1 MATRKYWLQLP
12 QTYFNRLPQRKMRKQ
27 PDGEIMQIIY
37 LKMLLACIGNS
48 GLILYQGVYDS
59 LAEEIAEEIDEET
72 EIVQK
77 TIDYIIKNNMAREI
91 EDKDGGGYF
100 FPESDEFTGSE
111 SESAE
116 RMRRM
121 RKKAKAS
128 QCDRS
133 VTKSDSD
140 VTDGDD
146 NKVKNNKE
154 DVKKNIIDSS
164 LHLKGETLPPSAGAG
179 GASPFTLTD
188 CEECADEGKVNLSED
203 GIRAFYNR
211 MEKDGWEIK
220 GTPVTNLLK
229 AMRGFAKHHKE
240 YQQPEEEKTE
250 QSSVSTNE
258 RPGDIEIC
266 KSIMGKII
274 DYLPNNDTRNWQKK
288 IVKYCERSMFTD
300 QELELL
306 ARRTKV
312 NVDSWTWE
320 GE

>member
-1 MATRKYWLQLP
+1 MVKRKYWLQLP

-59 LAEEIAEEIDEET
+59 LAEEIAEEIDEKT

-91 EDKDGGGYF
+91 EDKEGGGYF

-121 RKKAKAS
+121 REKVKAS
-128 QCDRS
+128 QCDS
-133 VTKSDSD
+133 DVTKSDGG
-140 VTDGDD
+140 VTDGDG

-164 LHLKGETLPPSAGAG
+164 LHLNGETLPPSAGAG

-229 AMRGFAKHHKE
+229 AMRGFAKNHKR
-240 YQQPEEEKTE
+240 YQKLEEEKPDPEDEAVSEPARKKTAEDYMRELGILGDEE
-250 QSSVSTNE
+250 Q
-258 RPGDIEIC
+258 
-266 KSIMGKII
+266 
-274 DYLPNNDTRNWQKK
+274 
-288 IVKYCERSMFTD
+288 
-300 QELELL
+300 LE
-306 ARRTKV
+306 
-312 NVDSWTWE
+312 DE
-320 GE
+320 EEEEY

>member
-12 QTYFNRLPQRKMRKQ
+12 QTYFTRLSQRKMRKQ

-77 TIDYIIKNNMAREI
+77 TIDYILKNNMARKI
-91 EDKDGGGYF
+91 EDKEGNGYF

-121 RKKAKAS
+121 RKKAKAL
-128 QCDRS
+128 QCDVS
-133 VTKSDSD
+133 VMDSD
-140 VTDGDD
+140 NGVTDGDD
-146 NKVKNNKE
+146 NKVKNNKK

-164 LHLKGETLPPSAGAG
+164 LHLKRETLPPSAGAG

-188 CEECADEGKVNLSED
+188 CKKCADEGKVNLSED

-229 AMRGFAKHHKE
+229 AIRGFAKNYKQ
-240 YQQPEEEKTE
+240 YQKPKEEEAKPEYEPSPEPVKRKT
-250 QSSVSTNE
+250 V
-258 RPGDIEIC
+258 
-266 KSIMGKII
+266 K
-274 DYLPNNDTRNWQKK
+274 DYM
-288 IVKYCERSMFTD
+288 CELGMLD
-300 QELELL
+300 DKEE
-306 ARRTKV
+306 
-312 NVDSWTWE
+312 E
-320 GE
+320 EC